1 MNSRDASSPSGDWL
15 GRLRRAQRIQSEY
28 MAVSELGGSA
38 REAAGAELIKALDSE
53 SRVGARHH
61 VVPRFLLQRW
71 ANSASQVQVYRR
83 IENSYGVASIADLAI
98 KDFYTFVDIN
108 GRKNS
113 LLETLLGEVEREAA
127 KVLRGLIDSSKPNH
141 LPPSD
146 LKTLARFAA
155 LQVVRTPRHRRESEL
170 LGEWYVKTVARGRVS
185 EEVLRTIEV
194 TPHPNDSLRMLGGL
208 AESMFPLFASRPL
221 ALVTLSEPALLISD
235 EPVVVN
241 APSNVHHVPDCFRS
255 DEEIEERLRR
265 RRRRDRKQRD
275 KPGLRGRTVHF
286 FPTVNRGIGVAEEIA
301 LPVSPEAA
309 LVWGPLRDGP
319 FFGPL
324 VRQHLSRNN
333 SIEFADSLNAAV
345 CAQALDWIVSR
356 RDDSSFSARE
366 MPLMGPIISVCDG
379 KNAAA
384 DSVNVVPRRI
394 RPRRLWLESEVKDQG
409 QS

>member
-1 MNSRDASSPSGDWL
+1 MSSRDALGRPDDWL
-15 GRLRRAQRIQSEY
+15 GRLRHAERIQSEY
-28 MAVSELGGSA
+28 RAVADSGASA
-38 REAAGAELIKALDSE
+38 RETEATALINALDSE

-71 ANSASQVQVYRR
+71 ANSAGQVQVYRR

-98 KDFYTFVDIN
+98 KDFYTFVDMD

-113 LLETLLGEVEREAA
+113 LLETLLGDVEREAA
-127 KVLRGLIDSSKPNH
+127 KVLGGLLDHSTPNR
-141 LPPSD
+141 LTPSD
-146 LKTLARFAA
+146 LATLARFSA

-170 LGEWYVKTVARGRVS
+170 LGEWYAKTFARGRVS
-185 EEVLRTIEV
+185 DEVLRTIEV
-194 TPHPNDSLRMLGGL
+194 TPHPNDSLRMLGRL
-208 AESMFPLFASRPL
+208 AEEMFPLFASRPL
-221 ALVTLSEPALLISD
+221 ALVTLSEPVLLISD

-255 DEEIEERLRR
+255 DEEIQARLRR
-265 RRRRDRKQRD
+265 RRRRDRKKRD
-275 KPGLRGRTVHF
+275 EPGLRGRIVHF
-286 FPTVNRGIGVAEEIA
+286 FPTVNRGVGVAEEIA

-324 VRQHLSRNN
+324 VSQHLSRDS
-333 SIEFADSLNAAV
+333 SIEFADNLNAAV
-345 CAQALDWIVSR
+345 CAQALDWIASR
-356 RDDSSFSARE
+356 RDDISFSARD
-366 MPLMGPIISVCDG
+366 MPKIGPIISVCDG

-394 RPRRLWLESEVKDQG
+394 RPRRLWLDSEVKKQG
-409 QS
+409 